1 MTVTNSHILKENLL
15 IEYNKTIMVSK
26 SRVKCFSKLN
36 DIPMKQNKKSNEAYE
51 ITCEADEIA
60 CEIKIVQTLLLLLN

>member
-1 MTVTNSHILKENLL
+1 
-15 IEYNKTIMVSK
+15 MVSK